1 MVIPN
6 THNKVVV
13 RQTCQT
19 NGRQAAFSYNPQ
31 IKTRGAILRNFNMIS
46 CDHTNLSGLFNI
58 IGNFLFNKAFSFF
71 AAFLLVIITGCVSP
85 NPVQLTIEEEYKA
98 QKKLLQL
105 QSSVDD
111 EDYMNARFVLSG
123 LQKDFS
129 HTNFYREH
137 SKRINELA
145 GQIKKETKNIKV
157 EDKIEYLFVPPRL
170 ETKLWKEYMSR
181 AERIVSQNQGRA
193 GIAVLRV
200 SYEDEDIELPSVRAD
215 FSSNNE
221 LYIYSNGGG
230 YSSVGTFKSGD
241 AVFIGSGFWRYR
253 ASDSNDKGVSAIG
266 NIITGGIYHYPT
278 KLKIEIQ
285 KGKAVAFGEIIV
297 RAIPK
302 KYCGN
307 LKVKVE
313 TEEGLKLTDA
323 GVTLKVSGFYSG
335 KTEPVK
341 EGSCLF
347 SSIGPGGYSVEIAP
361 NNTFGSPGQS
371 AAVTTGQTTE
381 ITINAYRHRM
391 IELDWR
397 FRGPKDPNNWLT
409 GQKTIKTKEYWQPD
423 DEWIDVHYPV
433 LEISDWTGN
442 TCNIKRYNGELMHL
456 DTNEPFDKMDFPL
469 NFSTF
474 SRDYPVKEGDIFA
487 WRRDEQ
493 SKGILEAL
501 IRIRKITPVGIPDA
515 PKSSAPK
522 EEIPVK
528 EAGVVDK
535 TDQANK

>member
-1 MVIPN
+1 
-6 THNKVVV
+6 
-13 RQTCQT
+13 
-19 NGRQAAFSYNPQ
+19 
-31 IKTRGAILRNFNMIS
+31 MIS
-46 CDHTNLSGLFNI
+46 CNHANLSGLFNI
-58 IGNFLFNKAFSFF
+58 IGNFLFKKAFSLF

-85 NPVQLTIEEEYKA
+85 NPVKPTIEEEYKA

-111 EDYMNARFVLSG
+111 EDYINAQSVLSS
-123 LQKDFS
+123 LQKDFP
-129 HTNFYREH
+129 HTNLYREH

-145 GQIKKETKNIKV
+145 EQIKKETRNIKV

-181 AERIVSQNQGRA
+181 AERIVSQNQGRT
-193 GIAVLRV
+193 GVAVLRV

-221 LYIYSNGGG
+221 LNIYSNSGG
-230 YSSVGTFKSGD
+230 YSSVSTFKSGD
-241 AVFIGSGFWRYR
+241 VVFIGSGFWRYR

-278 KLKIEIQ
+278 KLKIEVQ

-302 KYCGN
+302 EYCGN

-323 GVTLKVSGFYSG
+323 GVILKVSGFYPG

-341 EGSCLF
+341 DGSCLF

-371 AAVTTGQTTE
+371 AVVTIGQTTE

-391 IELDWR
+391 VELDWR
-397 FRGPKDPNNWLT
+397 FRGPKEPNNWLS
-409 GQKTIKTKEYWQPD
+409 GRKMIKTKESWQPD
-423 DEWIDVHYPV
+423 NEWPDVHYPV
-433 LEISDWTGN
+433 IQLGDWIGN
-442 TCNIKRYNGELMHL
+442 TCNIRAVNGNLMHIS
-456 DTNEPFDKMDFPL
+456 TNGPFVPFEEMSFPL
-469 NFSTF
+469 GFSP
-474 SRDYPVKEGDIFA
+474 SYNDYPVKEGDIFA
-487 WRRDEQ
+487 WREQ
-493 SKGILEAL
+493 RGEQKEGFLEAL

-522 EEIPVK
+522 EETPVK
-528 EAGVVDK
+528 
-535 TDQANK
+535 